1 MRWLILFALL
11 AGCVL
16 PTPEAAG
23 DGRAPSRPQAPP
35 DLRPLAERVHDRANG
50 ARRRAGEPPLRWSDA
65 LAGVARAHSRDMARR
80 GYFDHVSPEG
90 ATANDRALE
99 QGVDC
104 RVDLRG
110 GRSRVGVSENLYQG
124 WRYGR
129 VWTRQTAEGTT
140 RTYEWL
146 TPDEIARQSVDGW
159 LDSPGHR
166 RNLLDRVS
174 TAHGIGVA
182 TGRDGRVYVTQVLC

>member
-1 MRWLILFALL
+1 MRWLTLL
-11 AGCVL
+11 CLLTGCVL
-16 PTPEAAG
+16 PTPEADRGARAP
-23 DGRAPSRPQAPP
+23 GRADDRP
-35 DLRPLAERVHDRANG
+35 DLGGLADEVHQEANA
-50 ARRRAGEPPLRWSDA
+50 ARRSSSEAPLRWSDA
-65 LAGVARAHSRDMARR
+65 LAAVARDHSRDMASR

-90 ATANDRALE
+90 ATAQDRALAR
-99 QGVDC
+99 GVDC

-129 VWTRQTAEGTT
+129 VWTRQTADGAT

-146 TPDEIARQSVDGW
+146 SANEIARQTVGGW

-182 TGRDGRVYVTQVLC
+182 VDREDRIYVTQVLC